1 MKHKLELIYFK
12 MRALAEAPRLLLHY
26 ADIEYDDF
34 MAWDYYNKEWSEIK
48 PNIPFKQLP
57 MLVVDK
63 KYEICQSMAIMTF
76 VENLAGISITD
87 PILNAK
93 ANAIMQSAQ
102 ELFMPLNP
110 TVNFAIGEKFKKKK
124 DDMTPFL
131 RSRLEDLDKVIKEN
145 DKIFFIY
152 DEPRACDFVVFHHLD
167 LSKLLDPSIIK
178 EFSRLEKFLEDIMSI
193 KNIKSYLDKRPELI
207 DVSVEPKL
215 VIDGV
220 HHPTGV
226 KKTLF

>member
-12 MRALAEAPRLLLHY
+12 MRALAEAPRLLFHY
-26 ADIEYDDF
+26 TNIEYEDL
-34 MAWDYYNKEWSEIK
+34 MSWDYYDKEWSDVK

-57 MLVVDK
+57 ILIVDK

-76 VENLAGISITD
+76 IENLAGINITD

-110 TVNFAIGEKFKKKK
+110 TVNFAIGEKFIKKK
-124 DDMTPFL
+124 DDMIPFL
-131 RSRLEDLDKVIKEN
+131 LSRFEDLEKAMKNN
-145 DKIFFIY
+145 DKKFFIY
-152 DEPRACDFVVFHHLD
+152 DEPRACDFVAFHHLD
-167 LSKLLDPSIIK
+167 LSKMLDPSIIK
-178 EFSRLEKFLEDIMSI
+178 KFPRLEKFLEDIMSVESV
-193 KNIKSYLDKRPELI
+193 KSYLDKRPELI

-220 HHPTGV
+220 PQSTGV
-226 KKTLF
+226 KKT